1 MAIAASR
8 SRASAGSDE
17 AIACYEPALALRPQA
32 ADTHNNLGVALKQ
45 QGKLGE
51 AIAHFEAALALASSY
66 AEAHLNLAAALLASA
81 DQLEAQRHVLAA
93 LALKETL
100 ETRALFVRC
109 LADMQLA
116 AAPRELR
123 ELIVRA
129 LVEPWGRPRLL
140 SSVAASLIKREPAI
154 ADCLRRSREA
164 WPVRLHAAE
173 LFAEDGLAAL
183 AGDALLS
190 ALLASAPICDAEL
203 ETLLTAPP
211 AVLPRNRDRP
221 GGERRR
227 PRRHARICRGARPA
241 MLDQR
246 ICLRRDR

>member
-17 AIACYEPALALRPQA
+17 AIACYERALALRPQA

-100 ETRALFVRC
+100 ET
-109 LADMQLA
+109 
-116 AAPRELR
+116 
-123 ELIVRA
+123 
-129 LVEPWGRPRLL
+129 
-140 SSVAASLIKREPAI
+140 
-154 ADCLRRSREA
+154 
-164 WPVRLHAAE
+164 
-173 LFAEDGLAAL
+173 
-183 AGDALLS
+183 
-190 ALLASAPICDAEL
+190 
-203 ETLLTAPP
+203 LLTAPP